1 MQPNAR
7 LARFGGEEFGII
19 LPGANRLD
27 AVQIAE
33 TIRSSMIGRRL
44 VKRSTGESLGKVTVS
59 LGVATSNRSGDTPA
73 SLLER
78 ADLCMFAAKRGG
90 RNRVVDDASISA
102 PSQAA

>member
-1 MQPNAR
+1 M
-7 LARFGGEEFGII
+7 
-19 LPGANRLD
+19 
-27 AVQIAE
+27 
-33 TIRSSMIGRRL
+33 
-44 VKRSTGESLGKVTVS
+44 TVS
-59 LGVATSNRSGDTPA
+59 LGVAEHRSGDTPA